1 MHAASPAMLLTS
13 VVTILAIILYVV
25 IGGRVA
31 TMRGKHS
38 VAAPA
43 TTGHPEF
50 ERAYRVQMNTLE
62 QFPIFFPALWLA
74 TVYFTMIGWL
84 APALGLLWV
93 IGRVLYMQAYMTD
106 PSKRGL
112 GFGISF
118 LAQLALV
125 VLAVIGIVMA
135 WTVVTAT

>member
-1 MHAASPAMLLTS
+1 MHAVPATLLTA

-31 TMRGKHS
+31 SMRGKHS
-38 VAAPA
+38 ITAPA

-74 TVYFTMIGWL
+74 TMYFTMIGWL
-84 APALGLLWV
+84 APAIGLVWV
-93 IGRVLYMQAYMTD
+93 VGRILYMQGYMAD
-106 PSKRGL
+106 PAKRGP

-125 VLAVIGIVMA
+125 VLAIVGIVMA
-135 WTVVTAT
+135 CMAVTAA

>member
-1 MHAASPAMLLTS
+1 MHAVPATLLTA

-31 TMRGKHS
+31 SMRGKHS
-38 VAAPA
+38 ITAPA

-74 TVYFTMIGWL
+74 TMYFTMIGWL
-84 APALGLLWV
+84 APAIGLVWV
-93 IGRVLYMQAYMTD
+93 VGRILYMQGYMAD
-106 PSKRGL
+106 PAKRGT

-125 VLAVIGIVMA
+125 VLAIVGIVMA
-135 WTVVTAT
+135 WMAVTAA